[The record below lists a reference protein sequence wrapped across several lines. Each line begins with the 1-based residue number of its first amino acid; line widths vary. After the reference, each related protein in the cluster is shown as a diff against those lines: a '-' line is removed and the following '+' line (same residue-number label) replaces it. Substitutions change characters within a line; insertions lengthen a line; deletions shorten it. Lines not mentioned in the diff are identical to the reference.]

1 MNQLLITYC
10 AVLGV
15 ALCSSCSLQ
24 HEESPASDPFNP
36 EATSE
41 VVRELSRKT
50 LKDQES
56 EKRKAAK
63 THQRLKKRWGDQLVG
78 EWHCVDMGPGK
89 PPPKSDWS
97 LAFCAD
103 DSARMISAHEGK
115 QRVMN
120 GIYEIKDETSEGS
133 VFVMIKWVLTEEE
146 RKDPF
151 AVDILPLVLRNGTN
165 IFLQVKST
173 PGFIKSIK

>member
-10 AVLGV
+10 AVLGA

-36 EATSE
+36 DATSE

-50 LKDQES
+50 LKNQES
-56 EKRKAAK
+56 DKRKAAK
-63 THQRLKKRWGDQLVG
+63 IHQRLKKRWGGQLVG
-78 EWHCVDMGPGK
+78 EWHCVDMGRGK

-97 LAFCAD
+97 LVFGAD
-103 DSARMISAHEGK
+103 DSAQMISEHEGEQLVK
-115 QRVMN
+115 K
-120 GIYEIKDETSEGS
+120 GSYEIKDETSEGS
-133 VFVMIKWVLTEEE
+133 VFVMIKWALTEEE

-151 AVDILPLVLRNGTN
+151 AMHILPLILWNGTN

-173 PGFIKSIK
+173 PGFIKSIR